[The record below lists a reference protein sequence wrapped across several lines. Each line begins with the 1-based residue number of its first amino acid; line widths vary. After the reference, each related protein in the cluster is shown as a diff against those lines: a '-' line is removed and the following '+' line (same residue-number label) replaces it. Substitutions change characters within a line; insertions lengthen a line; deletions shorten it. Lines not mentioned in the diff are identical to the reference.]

1 MNVENGM
8 SNTSVFF
15 LFYKKWNV
23 FKKML
28 KRGLTKRYVINIML
42 VTDAEKHLKK
52 INILLL
58 TKH

>member
-1 MNVENGM
+1 MNVENGV
-8 SNTSVFF
+8 SNTSAFF

-28 KRGLTKRYVINIML
+28 KRGLTKYLVINIML
-42 VTDAEKHLKK
+42 VTDAGKHLKK

-58 TKH
+58 TKY

>member
-1 MNVENGM
+1 MNVENGV
-8 SNTSVFF
+8 SNTGASF

-42 VTDAEKHLKK
+42 VTDAEKHLK
-52 INILLL
+52 NQYFCY
-58 TKH
+58 